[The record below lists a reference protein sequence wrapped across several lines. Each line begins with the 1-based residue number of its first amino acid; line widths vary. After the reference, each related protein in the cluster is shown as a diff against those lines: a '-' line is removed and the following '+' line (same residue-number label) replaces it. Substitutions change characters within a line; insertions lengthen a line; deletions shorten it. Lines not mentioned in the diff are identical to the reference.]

1 MMTTTLA
8 SSQPV
13 VPVEGELRIL
23 RIAADLLPVEIVESR
38 RTRKVRRIVLTAL
51 VVFAVLIGAWYAHAS
66 RQTAAARAS
75 VSSAED
81 EALRLLRQQRAFAD
95 VIGVQAES
103 QAVRVQLSALLAG
116 DLSWSRLLS
125 SLRRAAPTG
134 VRITSVT
141 GAVTAGITGG
151 SGDDG
156 GVGAARLPDTSG
168 EKSVGSLIVAGSGTT
183 KAAVAAYVDALAE
196 VRGLGNPLLGDATQ
210 QDGEVRFTVRL
221 DITESALGGRYTP
234 KSGTGTGGS

>member
-8 SSQPV
+8 TSQPA

-38 RTRKVRRIVLTAL
+38 RTRKVRRIVLAGL
-51 VVFAVLIGAWYAHAS
+51 VVFAVLLGGWYARAS
-66 RQTAAARAS
+66 QQTSAARAS
-75 VSSAED
+75 LSSAED

-95 VIGVQAES
+95 VVRVQAES

-116 DLSWSRLLS
+116 DLPWSRLLS

-134 VRITSVT
+134 VQVSSVT
-141 GAVTAGITGG
+141 GTVTVGIIGGAG
-151 SGDDG
+151 DA
-156 GVGAARLPDTSG
+156 GAEASRLPDTSG
-168 EKSVGSLIVAGSGTT
+168 EKSVGTLIVAGSGTD

-196 VRGLGNPLLGDATQ
+196 LRGLGNPLLGDVTQ
-210 QDGEVRFTVRL
+210 QDGAVRFTVRL
-221 DITESALGGRYTP
+221 DITGSALGGRYTA
-234 KSGTGTGGS
+234 KSATGTGGS